1 MGTFRKR
8 VPFFLKT
15 AIINN
20 RNQDQRNRNKTNNP
34 KPTKS
39 LWHLTRKRH
48 KIWNSNV

>member
-20 RNQDQRNRNKTNNP
+20 RNQDQTNNP